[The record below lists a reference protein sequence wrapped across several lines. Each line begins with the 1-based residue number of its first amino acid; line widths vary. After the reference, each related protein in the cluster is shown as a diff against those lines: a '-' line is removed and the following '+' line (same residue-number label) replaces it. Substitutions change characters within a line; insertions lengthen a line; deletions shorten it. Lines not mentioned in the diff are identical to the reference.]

1 MLAKQIVKHVLLVK
15 IAQLVVMDFPWIL
28 KKSCP
33 LFFIKSLIVAIPVL
47 PHALLAVLQL
57 LIALLARRDIM

>member
-15 IAQLVVMDFPWIL
+15 IAQLVVMDFSWIL
-28 KKSCP
+28 KSCP